1 DVKLGES
8 SFGVVYKGSFRGNV
22 VAIKK
27 MKTVLD
33 DERLMGEFE
42 NEVSM
47 LDKFRC
53 EYIVHFYGAVFI
65 PNKACMVIEFAQY
78 GSLQDLM
85 KHKTMMQHKEFRIFM
100 IMGYY
105 TETLNQITFLCVGTP
120 VYMAPEVLNKKKY
133 TKSADVFSFSISL
146 FECAIWKDPY
156 LDKQFKFAWDIVD
169 FVVSG
174 KRLKRPSYL
183 NEDIYNIVDDMW
195 CQDVHKR
202 INVRDVILKLESI
215 NI

>member
-1 DVKLGES
+1 MCLKCI
-8 SFGVVYKGSFRGNV
+8 FNIFFKYYKNGRTRAGINFLASDAAKGISYLHDNV
-22 VAIKK
+22 ILHRDIKPDYIL
-27 MKTVLD
+27 VNNNL
-33 DERLMGEFE
+33 LMT
-42 NEVSM
+42 NM
-47 LDKFRC
+47 
-53 EYIVHFYGAVFI
+53 
-65 PNKACMVIEFAQY
+65 
-78 GSLQDLM
+78 
-85 KHKTMMQHKEFRIFM
+85 
-100 IMGYY
+100 
-105 TETLNQITFLCVGTP
+105 TFTKCVGTP
-120 VYMAPEVLNKKKY
+120 KYMAPEVLNKKKY
-133 TKSADVFSFSISL
+133 TKSADVYSFGVSL

-169 FVVSG
+169 CVVSG